1 MTRLLFVSDFG
12 LGPQFQYFAPDGDRG
27 KKKEKPLKIN
37 DLPSWAVSQMTWLE
51 RASSGLVVVAG
62 AGVTGSGGAGDGG
75 GG

>member
-1 MTRLLFVSDFG
+1 
-12 LGPQFQYFAPDGDRG
+12 
-27 KKKEKPLKIN
+27 
-37 DLPSWAVSQMTWLE
+37 MTWLE